1 MRILLRPWRALIGWL
16 TANDINKV
24 PRCTDCGQ
32 PVGPDAV
39 AVNGHLYHPYFCV
52 EYRDAA

>member
-1 MRILLRPWRALIGWL
+1 MKLLAAFRRWL
-16 TANDINKV
+16 NGLFPDSHAV